1 MESYKTLD
9 RESEYIRNAY
19 CIQACRI
26 IRKEEDGSLIA
37 SVPLGNKSAPTE
49 YSIGCCKGLKVGEYV
64 DIATLVNY
72 NREGYAVSYRLAWC
86 GVTPCK
92 FYPKREGKK
101 R

>member
-1 MESYKTLD
+1 MDYKTLD

-19 CIQACRI
+19 FIKPCKI
-26 IRKEEDGSLIA
+26 IKKEEDGSLIA
-37 SVPLGNKSAPTE
+37 SVPLGGKSAPIE

-86 GVTPCK
+86 GVTPKRYC
-92 FYPKREGKK
+92 PKPEGKK